1 MRRFISLSLLLAAVG
16 GCFFMGATGKK
27 DVTRAKY
34 YRKNP
39 RPNRNAT
46 RGPKHKDQN
55 YDQHGWN

>member
-1 MRRFISLSLLLAAVG
+1 MRKFLTLVLLTAAIG
-16 GCFFMGATGKK
+16 GTIYMGATEKK
-27 DVTRAKY
+27 PGTRAKY

>member
-1 MRRFISLSLLLAAVG
+1 MRIFITVALLLAVVG
-16 GCFFMGATGKK
+16 GSVFVGATEKK
-27 DVTRAKY
+27 SGTRAKY